1 MDEFTKKVMD
11 KLMLEVAEVDAMAH
25 ALAAHQASAIL
36 KTLRKSL
43 PEAIYISINGELFPL
58 TVLHTD
64 VCNEVFIM
72 LDELT
77 KLRKEVE

>member
-11 KLMLEVAEVDAMAH
+11 KLMLEVAEVDAMAYSV
-25 ALAAHQASAIL
+25 AAQQASDIL
-36 KTLRKSL
+36 AELRTHL
-43 PEAIYISINGELFPL
+43 PYTIYIVVSGRSFPL

-77 KLRKEVE
+77 KLREEVK